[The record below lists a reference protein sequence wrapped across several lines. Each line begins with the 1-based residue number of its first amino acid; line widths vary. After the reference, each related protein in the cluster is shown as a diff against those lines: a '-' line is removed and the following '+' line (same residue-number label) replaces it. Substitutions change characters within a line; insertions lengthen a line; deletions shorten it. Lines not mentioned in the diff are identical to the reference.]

1 MIKWSFSSLKQ
12 FVNCPKQYHEVKV
25 LQNFQP
31 KVSQQMQYGTEVHK
45 ALEDYTREKKELPQ
59 NYKRFKTLVDVL
71 LEIPGDKYIEHK
83 MALSADKRPCEFDSP
98 DYWVRGIA
106 DLLIVDNESGT
117 AFVVDYKTG
126 SNRYPDPKQL
136 KLMAL
141 MVFAH
146 FPKVELV
153 KGGLLFVVH
162 NSFLPEDY
170 ERKKSDKYWAD
181 FALDLARLE
190 VSFES
195 GNWLPNPSGLCRWC
209 PVKTCEFNKE

>member
-1 MIKWSFSSLKQ
+1 MVKWSYSGLKQ

-31 KVSQQMQYGTEVHK
+31 KVTQQMQYGTEVHK
-45 ALEDYTREKKELPQ
+45 ALEDYARTCAPLPKFYKK
-59 NYKRFKTLVDVL
+59 FKSLVDVL

-83 MALSADKRPCEFDSP
+83 MALTNSKQPCAFDAD

-106 DLLIVDNESGT
+106 DLLIVDGDD
-117 AFVVDYKTG
+117 AFVIDYKTG

-146 FPKVELV
+146 FPDVV
-153 KGGLLFVVH
+153 RVRGGLLFVVH
-162 NSFLPEDY
+162 NSFLPDEY
-170 ERKKSDKYWAD
+170 ERKRVDQYWAD
-181 FALDLARLE
+181 FAPELERLSLC
-190 VSFES
+190 VDT
-195 GNWLPNPSGLCRWC
+195 NMWPTNPTGLCRWC
-209 PVKTCEFNKE
+209 PVTTCQFNKE

>member
-1 MIKWSFSSLKQ
+1 MIKWSYSSLKQ
-12 FVNCPKQYHEVKV
+12 FVNCPRQYHEVKIKN
-25 LQNFQP
+25 NFQT
-31 KVSQQMQYGTEVHK
+31 KVSQQMLYGTEVHK
-45 ALEDYTREKKELPQ
+45 ALEDYARDRTELPK
-59 NYKRFKTLVDVL
+59 NYSKFKTVVDVL
-71 LEIPGDKYIEHK
+71 LEIPGEKHIEYK
-83 MALSADKRPCEFDSP
+83 MALNSNKEPCAFDAE
-98 DYWVRGIA
+98 DYWVRGIT
-106 DLLIVDNESGT
+106 DLLIVDDDI

-146 FPKVELV
+146 FPNVEIV

-170 ERKKSDKYWAD
+170 SRFKADSYWAD
-181 FALDLARLE
+181 FAVDLARLE